1 MNTWSHLLE
10 HFVMVCN
17 VYQLSNKHLIF
28 MTFVFF
34 IGRPRKKTKNAR
46 NFANVGRIGWKER
59 HTIYQIN
66 PRPFQHIIKKIQ
78 SIFKMT

>member
-1 MNTWSHLLE
+1 
-10 HFVMVCN
+10 
-17 VYQLSNKHLIF
+17 